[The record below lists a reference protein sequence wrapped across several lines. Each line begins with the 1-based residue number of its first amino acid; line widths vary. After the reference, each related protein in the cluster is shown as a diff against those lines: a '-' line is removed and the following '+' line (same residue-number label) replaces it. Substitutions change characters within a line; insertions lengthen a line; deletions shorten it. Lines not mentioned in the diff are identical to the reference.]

1 MPVGSTIIGLDLDPI
16 RPIPGCTTL
25 VQDIT
30 TTQCRAELKRILKVS
45 DLMVTTQGR
54 VGSILHSNFIWAQQ
68 VLHDVS

>member
-1 MPVGSTIIGLDLDPI
+1 MRWCVRWFQVASKYMPVGSTIIGLDLDPI

-45 DLMVTTQGR
+45 HL
-54 VGSILHSNFIWAQQ
+54 LENAQRN
-68 VLHDVS
+68 LAI